1 MNKTT
6 IFYKS
11 KNVLIEQLEKQA
23 NIEVLKEKNF
33 FSKIFSAKKFPDI
46 YFHSGILD
54 DDSKENILNSKMTIV
69 NSFASMNEII
79 ARTKISHEKIK
90 VIYPSIDVKYQ
101 DPQEIRIKV
110 CEELQID
117 SESKIIFFTAKN
129 IKSSGVKEFLDIC
142 SSLSYQNFKI
152 IIAANNKQIYNLRFQ
167 LPKYTNLENKLI
179 LLEDYKNVDELFLAS
194 DIFILPTYNKS
205 FSSNILK
212 AMFCESVVFV
222 TIENDVREVVD
233 VFASMDSPSDP
244 SIAFKIDAIL
254 LSDDDFKQTKEQN
267 RQLALEFTLES
278 NLAKINHIIENV

>member
-152 IIAANNKQIYNLRFQ
+152 IIAANNKQIYNLKFQ
-167 LPKYTNLENKLI
+167 LPKYNNLENKLI
-179 LLEDYKNVDELFLAS
+179 LLEDYKNIDELFFAS

>member
-11 KNVLIEQLEKQA
+11 KNILIEQLEKQS

-33 FSKIFSAKKFPDI
+33 FSKIFSSKRFPDI

-54 DDSKENILNSKMTIV
+54 EDSKENILNSKMTIV

-90 VIYPSIDVKYQ
+90 VIYPSINVEYKEPKQ
-101 DPQEIRIKV
+101 TKAKICQELDITI
-110 CEELQID
+110 ET
-117 SESKIIFFTAKN
+117 KIIFFTAKN

-142 SSLSYQNFKI
+142 LSLNYQNFKV
-152 IIAANNKQIYNLRFQ
+152 IIAANNKQIYNLKFQ
-167 LPKYTNLENKLI
+167 LPKYTNLENKII
-179 LLEDYKNVDELFLAS
+179 LLEDYKNMDDLFLAS

-212 AMFCESVVFV
+212 AMFCECVVFV

-233 VFASMDSPSDP
+233 VFASMDSPYDP

-254 LSDDDFKQTKEQN
+254 LSDDDFKQIKKQN
-267 RQLALEFTLES
+267 RELALEFTLES
-278 NLAKINHIIENV
+278 NLEKINHIIKNV